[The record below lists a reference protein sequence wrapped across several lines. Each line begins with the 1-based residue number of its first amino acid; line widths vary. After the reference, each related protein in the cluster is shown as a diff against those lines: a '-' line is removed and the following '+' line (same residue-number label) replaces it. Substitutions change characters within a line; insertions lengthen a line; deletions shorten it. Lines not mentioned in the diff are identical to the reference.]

1 MTTIF
6 LDHVRSQLALHQLRN
21 GKGNPLLI
29 LHGLGERS
37 PSSVPGIVRGW
48 NGPIF
53 ALDFTGHGASTVPV
67 GGGYT
72 CEALMS
78 DADAVLAEIGPLTL
92 LGYGLG
98 GYVGLLLFGSR
109 PTEINGL
116 IIMDGPGLD
125 GGGGRPTSPMLVRVS
140 QSDLDGSAPDPWAL
154 AELASDVR
162 PPSYAADHVRQIQVL
177 SGMDTA
183 VVVACLGRPEWLTA
197 TLESPVIVES
207 DVTSALSTFSSI

>member
-1 MTTIF
+1 MTTTF
-6 LDHVRSQLALHQLRN
+6 LEHVRSRLALHELRT
-21 GKGNPLLI
+21 GQGNPLLI
-29 LHGLGERS
+29 LHGLGECS
-37 PSSVPGIVRGW
+37 PSAIPGIVQGW
-48 NGPIF
+48 QGPVF

-67 GGGYT
+67 AGGYT

-78 DADAVLAEIGPLTL
+78 DADAVLAEIGPVTL

-109 PTEINGL
+109 PTEIKGL

-162 PPSYAADHVRQIQVL
+162 PPSYAADHVRQIQEL
-177 SGMDTA
+177 SGMDIA
-183 VVVACLGRPEWLTA
+183 VVVACLGRPEWLTEV
-197 TLESPVIVES
+197 LNSPVVVES
-207 DVTSALSTFSSI
+207 DVTTALLTFSSI

>member
-37 PSSVPGIVRGW
+37 PSSVPGIVRGL